1 MDQYFYEKPF
11 WSCAATNNM
20 PVGVGSG
27 RQESPLAEGRNY
39 IFVTFFFLHSTA
51 QGTVGGATRP
61 VGWSMVML
69 FPLEKTFSLC
79 AGVEGKP
86 QS

>member
-39 IFVTFFFLHSTA
+39 IFVTFFFPPQHCTRHSWRHHEA
-51 QGTVGGATRP
+51 CWLVDGDVVSVRKD
-61 VGWSMVML
+61 
-69 FPLEKTFSLC
+69 F
-79 AGVEGKP
+79 
-86 QS
+86 

>member
-1 MDQYFYEKPF
+1 MRNL
-11 WSCAATNNM
+11 SGAANNM
-20 PVGVGSG
+20 PVGIGSG

-39 IFVTFFFLHSTA
+39 IFVTFTSLHSTA
-51 QGTVGGATRP
+51 KGTFGGTTRP